1 MLFVLGDVKTL
12 RKSLKIA
19 AVAAVVFLA
28 LGAVAFVYACSQNGA
43 TANANE
49 QQMGMQNMQ
58 TFFWSNNV
66 TLPNNVTMPWGHM
79 RRMPQMQANG
89 LRWTEGLLQNATL
102 STVNG
107 TVVSEVKGML
117 VLDTGT
123 GQVRVLLPKDWTVG
137 NEVVNRATL
146 FNGTFASAGQS
157 VTVKVLESDVFNNTN
172 FSINVM
178 MGYEVINATG
188 THAYAV
194 LPFNIQPHS

>member
-1 MLFVLGDVKTL
+1 M

-19 AVAAVVFLA
+19 TVAAVVFLA
-28 LGAVAFVYACSQNGA
+28 LGAAAFVYACSQNGA

-137 NEVVNRATL
+137 NEVVNRAIL
-146 FNGTFASAGQS
+146 FNGTLASAGQS
-157 VTVKVLESDVFNNTN
+157 VTVKVLESNVFHNTN